1 MRTKFNVGD
10 KVWFTYA
17 DSSGNYICEQG
28 KISHICASNNGI
40 AYEIGD
46 NDGWFDG
53 TVNVSAVAETK
64 DKIMRIAIRKQIK
77 DKEISI
83 SSYTAHIKELR
94 KEIEELKKQIKE
106 LK

>member
-10 KVWFTYA
+10 TVRFVRESCG
-17 DSSGNYICEQG
+17 DYICDQG
-28 KISHICASNNGI
+28 VIVHISASNNGI
-40 AYEIGD
+40 TYELKYDNGWGD
-46 NDGWFDG
+46 RAINI
-53 TVNVSAVAETK
+53 SAVAETK
-64 DKIMRIAIRKQIK
+64 DKIMRIAIKKQIK

-83 SSYTAHIKELR
+83 SSYTEKIKELR